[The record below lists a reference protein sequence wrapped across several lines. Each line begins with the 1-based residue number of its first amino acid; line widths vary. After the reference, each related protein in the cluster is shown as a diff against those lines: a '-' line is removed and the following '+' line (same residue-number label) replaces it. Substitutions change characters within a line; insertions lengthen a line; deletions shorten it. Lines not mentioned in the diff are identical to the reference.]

1 MLFINYA
8 LHFVIAL
15 HCVVRIMMFA
25 LTGGGGGGVAVMVG
39 CPWLMEEGWG
49 RAVEEM
55 SLRALPSDM
64 NPMISVM

>member
-25 LTGGGGGGVAVMVG
+25 LTGGGGGGGWMSVAHG
-39 CPWLMEEGWG
+39 EGWG

-55 SLRALPSDM
+55 SLE
-64 NPMISVM
+64 